1 MRIFGKLEFPLWHSG
16 FRTWLQWL
24 GSLWKWRCWVWGQ
37 GDAQGR
43 SPRRCKAL
51 GFQYEGSLWGDGK
64 LYFLLLATL
73 LRVLLPCGRERH
85 VQGINPPLQ
94 TSQQPSRDLLPTL
107 VTPSANT
114 SSCFPSPISS
124 PAPGSWRFVEFTL
137 GQKPTE
143 NSRSGYTCMSC
154 P

>member
-1 MRIFGKLEFPLWHSG
+1 M
-16 FRTWLQWL
+16 
-24 GSLWKWRCWVWGQ
+24 
-37 GDAQGR
+37 
-43 SPRRCKAL
+43 
-51 GFQYEGSLWGDGK
+51 GFQDEGSLWGDGK

-143 NSRSGYTCMSC
+143 NSGSGYTCMSC
-154 P
+154 PVLMHLIFEHLWFCSWEVSLPSVAGGPFLAMVIMHHIVH